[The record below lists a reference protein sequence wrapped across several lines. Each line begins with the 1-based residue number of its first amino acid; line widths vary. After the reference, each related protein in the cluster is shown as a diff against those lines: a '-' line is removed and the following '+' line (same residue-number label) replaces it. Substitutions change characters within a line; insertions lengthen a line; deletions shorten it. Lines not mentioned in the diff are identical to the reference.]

1 MNRNPKEKPERIE
14 FRVTPQEKKKIEQ
27 LAEKCCLSLSEYIR
41 KRALGYAP
49 RTVLPGA
56 FYDFSRRLGELLNA
70 ELSPE
75 TENAALQLFD
85 EIHSELL
92 TPGKQRSAEIAKE
105 MEGDVTWPPPVSGL

>member
-1 MNRNPKEKPERIE
+1 MNRNSKEKPERIE
-14 FRVTPQEKKKIEQ
+14 LRVTPQEKKKIEQ
-27 LAEKCCLSLSEYIR
+27 LAKKCCLSLSEYIR

-56 FYDFSRRLGELLNA
+56 FYDFSRRLGEFLNA

-85 EIHSELL
+85 EMQTELL
-92 TPGKQRSAEIAKE
+92 TPGKETISEIKNRVENDA
-105 MEGDVTWPPPVSGL
+105 MWRQQDSGL

>member
-1 MNRNPKEKPERIE
+1 MNRNSKEKPERIE
-14 FRVTPQEKKKIEQ
+14 LRVTPQEKMKIEQ
-27 LAEKCCLSLSEYIR
+27 LAKKCCLSLSEYIR

-49 RTVLPGA
+49 RTVLPGV
-56 FYDFSRRLGELLNA
+56 FYDFNRKLGELLNA

-75 TENAALQLFD
+75 TEKATLRLFD

-105 MEGDVTWPPPVSGL
+105 IEGDLTWLPPDSGL